1 MMLYSPWKCCS
12 YRFRVINMACDPFF
26 TFSIDNHAFT
36 IIEADGENTAPHS
49 VDSLAIFSAQR
60 YSVVVHLSSD
70 I

>member
-1 MMLYSPWKCCS
+1 
-12 YRFRVINMACDPFF
+12 MACDPFF

-36 IIEADGENTAPHS
+36 IIEADGENTAPHN

-60 YSVVVHLSSD
+60 YSVIVRLSSD